1 MFIDLQ
7 IPAIQSG
14 IDAREYWTLTY
25 AEIDATIQAYNRKL
39 NLEVELRKQSAYTT
53 AMLTAQ
59 FVGLSMFSKKPLPS
73 YEECFAPTNNTEAQ
87 EQRVK
92 LYEQQWSAF
101 AIEHNNRRAK
111 KNGG

>member
-1 MFIDLQ
+1 MDLQ

-14 IDAREYWTLTY
+14 IDARDYWTLTY
-25 AEIDATIQAYNRKL
+25 AEIEATIAAYNRQL

-73 YEECFAPTNNTEAQ
+73 YEDCFTPTGEAAIESQ
-87 EQRVK
+87 KQRVS

-101 AIEHNNRRAK
+101 AIEHNRRRAK